1 MNQALQTIT
10 KPRIKV
16 LEIIAPLT
24 IEQLNH
30 IPAGFRNNII
40 WNLGHMVAAQ
50 QGICYKR
57 AGLDTIVDEEFFE
70 TYKPG
75 TKPERFFDSAEMDK
89 IKQLFSSTVLQLE
102 QDLQTDMF
110 ANYPTWTT
118 RYGVDLSSVNEAVA
132 FLPFHEG
139 LHIGTVVAMSKI
151 V

>member
-1 MNQALQTIT
+1 MNQALQTIA